1 MLKRFYSKRSGFT
14 LVEIVVAF
22 AIFAIMSS
30 MVAQILDLAIKARQ
44 SNNLYAQELAR
55 QEQMLTLIQKDSA
68 NFDSTGSKGT
78 YSITIGSDTYT
89 MDYQSKATD
98 PTATNQ
104 AEGINYFLSPV
115 AYDSVGSGSSS
126 EESGGPTIGGMSQ
139 ASRMDTRL
147 TGTEGLGYI
156 QVYQVVKDTYAYPAG
171 HPFELPTGHTRYFI
185 EVAAAGI
192 DYVTNAD
199 TLRAENVPYAQ
210 YRMFFY
216 HTNDLD
222 EAASQANGLDVYKQA
237 QIVEVG
243 HIDTPF
249 HTISGGLDESITK
262 DGSDVTHTD
271 NVNPYNAMQMGN
283 NCVRISTPYV
293 NSGWS
298 QSTRGVRF
306 QLSKPTRF
314 YVEFVGDPEIT
325 VASFGYNGKA
335 DGSAMIYEPCPMYKS
350 EYNDDGTPT
359 YAEQEDG
366 STFDCL
372 YGGYM
377 YTKRPETTT

>member
-68 NFDSTGSKGT
+68 NFDSSGSKGT

-126 EESGGPTIGGMSQ
+126 EESGGSIIGGMSQ

-171 HPFELPTGHTRYFI
+171 HPFALPAGHTRYLI

-192 DYVTNAD
+192 DYTSPEKT
-199 TLRAENVPYAQ
+199 TLMEENVPYSQ

-216 HTNDLD
+216 HTDEFD
-222 EAASQANGLDVYKQA
+222 EATSQANGLDVYKA
-237 QIVEVG
+237 AKIVEVG
-243 HIDTPF
+243 HVDGI
-249 HTISGGLDESITK
+249 ISDVLSSGLDDSNTK
-262 DGSDVTHTD
+262 DGSYQTNNWNKFTVQQL
-271 NVNPYNAMQMGN
+271 AS
-283 NCVRISTPYV
+283 NCVRIGTPYTTDGT
-293 NSGWS
+293 SK
-298 QSTRGVRF
+298 GVRF
-306 QLSKPTRF
+306 SGTKPTRF
-314 YVEFVGDPEIT
+314 YVEFDGDPKLT
-325 VASFGYNGKA
+325 TASFGHNGKA
-335 DGSAMIYEPCPMYKS
+335 DGSSTVYEPCPIYKS
-350 EYNDDGTPT
+350 EYEADGLTPS
-359 YAEQEDG
+359 YAENEDG
-366 STFDCL
+366 SKYACL